1 MSFLDGLAVDEGLR
15 TDQLSGS
22 LRDEKARSNDLD
34 AAILDME
41 STLSQFRDLVGS
53 LQRYASTASLW
64 RMLTY
69 SEIDDM
75 RLQQSAQE
83 TETATSSKDA
93 QTLMNLEMKLQSTA
107 NKAQSKTIEMELKRL
122 EATQLAEHM
131 KIVTVCGGLWNP
143 TSGADPRH
151 TCRNDISTRKPIRQ
165 RCCFSSAESA
175 QRSTCSPTQSLLSI
189 RFPLLCKWQR
199 PRRLWAYVSSEA
211 SSGTS

>member
-107 NKAQSKTIEMELKRL
+107 NL
-122 EATQLAEHM
+122 
-131 KIVTVCGGLWNP
+131 
-143 TSGADPRH
+143 
-151 TCRNDISTRKPIRQ
+151 
-165 RCCFSSAESA
+165 
-175 QRSTCSPTQSLLSI
+175 SLI
-189 RFPLLCKWQR
+189 HI
-199 PRRLWAYVSSEA
+199 
-211 SSGTS
+211 